1 MERYTHMS
9 NLFYS
14 QINAETADLLCQK
27 TGYDQVFFANSGAE
41 ANEGAIKLARKY
53 SFDKNNGKIK
63 GDILTLKN
71 SFHGRTITTLMAT
84 DRMRSTIISSPLPPA
99 LIMPGPT
106 TWRT

>member
-1 MERYTHMS
+1 MWFFQRHWGQFLGFCDPDWLKAVEGQMERYTHMS

-53 SFDKNNGKIK
+53 SFDK
-63 GDILTLKN
+63 
-71 SFHGRTITTLMAT
+71 TTAKS
-84 DRMRSTIISSPLPPA
+84 RGISS
-99 LIMPGPT
+99 
-106 TWRT
+106 R